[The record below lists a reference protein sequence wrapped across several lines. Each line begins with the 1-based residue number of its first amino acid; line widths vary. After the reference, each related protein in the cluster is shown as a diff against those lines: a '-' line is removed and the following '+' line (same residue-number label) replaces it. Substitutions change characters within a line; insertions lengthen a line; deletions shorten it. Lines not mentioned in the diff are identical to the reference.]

1 MSMTKGTPL
10 SSQIIWLEERVKELE
25 EICFEQKNELISIK
39 RGQYFK
45 ENEKLKEEI
54 NKLEN
59 KNHSHENFWRVR
71 EHRLLNDISGLKEE
85 IDQLKSNKPE
95 SDKIENI
102 LMDSLD
108 ARYKKQVEKMSYS
121 GDGIY
126 TAKRAAAVYLVEELV
141 DEVIKSSYDDNQI
154 KLAYAIELLKKSQS

>member
-1 MSMTKGTPL
+1 MTKGTPL

-25 EICFEQKNELISIK
+25 TICLEQKNELISIK

-45 ENEKLKEEI
+45 ENKSLKE
-54 NKLEN
+54 
-59 KNHSHENFWRVR
+59 RV
-71 EHRLLNDISGLKEE
+71 EELKDQVQYKQNTIDALTAMCNRLQNRVGNS
-85 IDQLKSNKPE
+85 KPE

-108 ARYKKQVEKMSYS
+108 ARYRKKVEKISNS
-121 GDGIY
+121 GVDIY
-126 TAKRAAAVYLVEELV
+126 TAQRNASVRLVEELV

-154 KLAYAIELLKKSQS
+154 KLAYAIELLKRSKVND

>member
-25 EICFEQKNELISIK
+25 TICVEQKNELISIK

-45 ENEKLKEEI
+45 ENK
-54 NKLEN
+54 KLE
-59 KNHSHENFWRVR
+59 ERV
-71 EHRLLNDISGLKEE
+71 EELKDQVQYKQNTIDALTAMCNRLQDQVGNSGL
-85 IDQLKSNKPE
+85 E

-108 ARYKKQVEKMSYS
+108 ARYKKKIEEMSGS
-121 GDGIY
+121 AEGIY
-126 TAKRAAAVYLVEELV
+126 STKRSAAVRLVEELV
-141 DEVIKSSYDDNQI
+141 DEVIDSSYDDNQI
-154 KLAYAIELLKKSQS
+154 KLAYAIELLKRNQS